1 MTHPALYI
9 SAQRI
14 AFIPSRIVRAFNDNV
29 AAVSLLPAAD
39 GAGAVLL
46 DCLAAPAAGFA
57 PFHEVDN
64 AR

>member
-46 DCLAAPAAGFA
+46 DCEAAPAAVSLSS
-57 PFHEVDN
+57 HEAQHD
-64 AR
+64 R

>member
-1 MTHPALYI
+1 MTHPALYLPTG
-9 SAQRI
+9 RI
-14 AFIPSRIVRAFNDNV
+14 AFLPTRIVRAFNDNV